1 MDLNEFK
8 STALQQGGARAN
20 LFEVPGAIGSSGQN
34 DLTKFLC
41 KSAQIPA
48 QTVGE
53 ITVPW
58 RGRQFKIPGDRTFAD
73 WTITIISDAAYELRD
88 QFEQWNHTFQHHF
101 DNVSE
106 VTDISTALFQDWEVY
121 WMQRDG
127 QRSNARKYKFIG
139 CWPKEVGAI
148 DLAFDSND
156 SLAEFSVTMTYQW
169 WESPATD
176 GAGGSQS

>member
-8 STALQQGGARAN
+8 STALAKGGARAN
-20 LFEVPGAIGSSGQN
+20 LYEVEGRIGNNEDGG
-34 DLTKFLC
+34 LLKFMA
-41 KSAQIPA
+41 KSASIPA
-48 QTVGE
+48 STIGE

-73 WTITIISDAAYELRD
+73 WEITIISDAAYDLRD
-88 QFEQWNHTFQHHF
+88 KFEAWNQTFQHHF

-106 VTDISTALFQDWEVY
+106 VGNISTPLFQDWSIY
-121 WMQRDG
+121 WLGRDG
-127 QRSNARKYKFIG
+127 QRSSARKYKFIG

-148 DLAFDSND
+148 EVAFDTND
-156 SLAEFSVTMTYQW
+156 SLAEFSVTMAYQW

-176 GAGGSQS
+176 GSV